1 MHKKI
6 SSAIVASLMAATMI
20 APTVGNIAT
29 MSVSAGQVLGEST
42 FDYKA
47 LPWHT
52 CETSPAKQEFSIEKA
67 FHITVLEPV
76 GGEKSKWDLQ
86 FRHRNLNFKAGHTYK
101 VSFEAKAKR
110 SGMELCSKIG
120 NIKGDEEY
128 FELDG
133 NSGDMHMGPNMG
145 GQWGSPVKLTTSYQ
159 KFEGTFT
166 PTKDLEGVE
175 WAFHYAND
183 SNGYGGN
190 AQKGD
195 EIWFDNMSIECVTC
209 GDSGEC
215 NADPTKSYGAVNRDF
230 SAAENPDMLDS
241 SGNLVNFISVN
252 QIGYYTNLAKT
263 ATLGDN
269 QGDILYGASKITL
282 DADSYE
288 FELVDASSNKVVY
301 TGTTGKKFYDADSD
315 DNVCKIDF
323 SEYDTPGR
331 YFLRIKGKE
340 WRSFEFNIGDNIYT
354 DKSHNMLTNAL
365 NYFYQNRSGIDIEGE
380 YITSGDKT
388 TLAHEGGHKT
398 DTATVQK
405 IWKNEYASKE
415 EATGTYGSSKITASG
430 GWYDAGDHGKYVV
443 NGGISI
449 WTLQNMYER
458 AIQTKDGV
466 AKFADGSGTMV
477 IPEEGNGVPDVLDE
491 CAYEL
496 DWMTDMV
503 VQADE
508 PTWGK
513 YAGLVYHKLHDHKW
527 TGLATRPYDY
537 ESEWGTTRIVKPP
550 TFAATLNYA
559 ACAAQA
565 ARLWKPYDADKASF
579 YLEEAKKAYEAY
591 KKHWY
596 EAASDEE
603 YNETSLY
610 APMYQAKG
618 GGPYGD
624 NEVRDDGYWAACEIF
639 VSAKEMGDADADKYY
654 TELSSYKDAFKVTTR
669 ITGGENKDG
678 SLTTFNW
685 GNTASAGSLTLALH
699 KDLLS
704 ASEAKIVED
713 SIIEAANTYIKTEE
727 KQGYGIPY
735 LYDGPGYNDPNNL
748 PESIIING
756 YEWGSNSMVINNC
769 IVMAYAYDLTDDAQY
784 MNGVAN
790 AMNYLLGCNPLS
802 FSFITGYGSYKEQNP
817 HHRYWSYELDKTLPM
832 APDGVL
838 SGGPNAGLQDPYVR
852 ALGFVPG
859 EATNPSQ
866 RCFVDSIEAWSTNEV
881 TINWN
886 APLAWIVSFMQ
897 DEATGAVG
905 GGETTEPSSGEVT
918 LWGDADVD
926 GKVGISDVVKV
937 MMYVAN
943 KDANPITA
951 QGLLNADVYNNGD
964 GVFIA
969 DALSIQKKVA
979 QILDT
984 LPES

>member
-20 APTVGNIAT
+20 APTIGNVAS

-215 NADPTKSYGAVNRDF
+215 NADPTNSYGAVNRDY
-230 SAAENPDMLDS
+230 SAAKNPDMLDS
-241 SGNLVNFISVN
+241 SGNLINYISVN

-269 QGDILYGASKITL
+269 QGDILYGASQITL

-323 SEYDTPGR
+323 SEYQTPGR

-365 NYFYQNRSGIDIEGE
+365 NYFYQNRSGIDIKAD
-380 YITSGDKT
+380 YLTSGDKT

-405 IWKNEYASKE
+405 IWKN
-415 EATGTYGSSKITASG
+415 
-430 GWYDAGDHGKYVV
+430 
-443 NGGISI
+443 
-449 WTLQNMYER
+449 
-458 AIQTKDGV
+458 
-466 AKFADGSGTMV
+466 
-477 IPEEGNGVPDVLDE
+477 
-491 CAYEL
+491 
-496 DWMTDMV
+496 
-503 VQADE
+503 
-508 PTWGK
+508 
-513 YAGLVYHKLHDHKW
+513 
-527 TGLATRPYDY
+527 
-537 ESEWGTTRIVKPP
+537 
-550 TFAATLNYA
+550 
-559 ACAAQA
+559 
-565 ARLWKPYDADKASF
+565 
-579 YLEEAKKAYEAY
+579 
-591 KKHWY
+591 
-596 EAASDEE
+596 
-603 YNETSLY
+603 
-610 APMYQAKG
+610 
-618 GGPYGD
+618 
-624 NEVRDDGYWAACEIF
+624 
-639 VSAKEMGDADADKYY
+639 
-654 TELSSYKDAFKVTTR
+654 
-669 ITGGENKDG
+669 
-678 SLTTFNW
+678 
-685 GNTASAGSLTLALH
+685 
-699 KDLLS
+699 
-704 ASEAKIVED
+704 
-713 SIIEAANTYIKTEE
+713 
-727 KQGYGIPY
+727 
-735 LYDGPGYNDPNNL
+735 
-748 PESIIING
+748 
-756 YEWGSNSMVINNC
+756 
-769 IVMAYAYDLTDDAQY
+769 
-784 MNGVAN
+784 
-790 AMNYLLGCNPLS
+790 
-802 FSFITGYGSYKEQNP
+802 
-817 HHRYWSYELDKTLPM
+817 
-832 APDGVL
+832 
-838 SGGPNAGLQDPYVR
+838 
-852 ALGFVPG
+852 
-859 EATNPSQ
+859 
-866 RCFVDSIEAWSTNEV
+866 
-881 TINWN
+881 
-886 APLAWIVSFMQ
+886 
-897 DEATGAVG
+897 
-905 GGETTEPSSGEVT
+905 
-918 LWGDADVD
+918 
-926 GKVGISDVVKV
+926 
-937 MMYVAN
+937 
-943 KDANPITA
+943 
-951 QGLLNADVYNNGD
+951 
-964 GVFIA
+964 
-969 DALSIQKKVA
+969 
-979 QILDT
+979 
-984 LPES
+984 